1 MLLQVHD
8 ELVFETDE
16 DELPEVAA
24 LAEEIMK
31 GALPLDVPLEVDL
44 KVGQNWEQMD
54 RYVADAAGE
63 WRRLPKTA
71 GDVAR
76 EEAEEEVAAELVV

>member
-16 DELPEVAA
+16 SELPELAA
-24 LAEEIMK
+24 LVTEIME

-44 KVGQNWEQMD
+44 KVGSNWEQMD
-54 RYVADAAGE
+54 RYLASDDGT
-63 WRRLPKTA
+63 WRRMPKTA
-71 GDVAR
+71 DAVAR
-76 EEAEEEVAAELVV
+76 EEAEEELAAELVS